1 MKQLIALFSFF
12 LLISCSSD
20 SGDGGNNGSTTPS
33 NIQIQVT
40 KIGATTALPNG
51 DGSGD
56 VTITVTA
63 TNATDYK
70 IAINGQVL
78 SATNGIFQYSFTSLG
93 TNTYPVVASAYNGT
107 NFISTSVDVTIL
119 VTPTLV
125 WSDEFNTDGAP
136 DSNKWGYDIGAGG
149 WGNNE
154 SQYYTSR
161 PENVI
166 VEGGFLKIKT
176 LRENYLGSPFTSAR
190 IKTQDKYSLKY
201 GRVEM
206 RAKLPAGGGTWP
218 AFWMLGNS
226 IGSLGWP
233 ACGEIDIMEHVG
245 NNLNRI
251 YGTLHHP
258 NHSGGNADGGSVV
271 ITNATTD
278 FHVYATEWTSSTI
291 KFYVDDQLYY
301 TFNNSAS
308 LPFNNNFFIILNCA
322 VGGNFGGT
330 IDPNFNASTYEV
342 DYIRVF
348 Q

>member
-1 MKQLIALFSFF
+1 MKPIIALLSFF
-12 LLISCSSD
+12 LLFSCSSD
-20 SGDGGNNGSTTPS
+20 NGDGGNSGSTTPS

-40 KIGATTALPNG
+40 KVGATPSLPNG

-56 VTITVTA
+56 VIITVTA
-63 TNATDYK
+63 DNANDYN

-78 SATNGIFQYSFTSLG
+78 NAANGLFNYSFSTVG
-93 TNTYPVVASAYNGT
+93 TNTYTIIASAYNGL
-107 NFISTSVDVTIL
+107 NFVSTSVDVTVL

-136 DSNKWGYDIGAGG
+136 DSNKWGYDTGAGG

-154 SQYYTSR
+154 SQFYTAR

-166 VEGGFLKIKT
+166 VEGGYLKIKT
-176 LRENYLGSPFTSAR
+176 IRENYQGSSFTSAR
-190 IKTQDKYSLKY
+190 LKTQGKYSFKY
-201 GRVEM
+201 GRVEI

-218 AFWMLGNS
+218 ALWMLGNS
-226 IGSLGWP
+226 IGTLGWP

-245 NNLNRI
+245 NNPNRI

-258 NHSGGNADGGSVV
+258 NHSGGNADGGN
-271 ITNATTD
+271 ILIQNAATE
-278 FHVYATEWTSSTI
+278 FHVYATEWSPTSI
-291 KFYVDDQLYY
+291 NFYVDNQLYY
-301 TFNNSAS
+301 TFANSAS
-308 LPFNNNFFIILNCA
+308 LPFNNNFFLIVNCA
-322 VGGNFGGT
+322 MGGNFGGA
-330 IDPNFNASTYEV
+330 IDPNFTSSSFEV

>member
-1 MKQLIALFSFF
+1 MKQLITFFSFF

-20 SGDGGNNGSTTPS
+20 SGDGGNNGNASPS

-40 KIGATTALPNG
+40 KIGATAALPNG

-70 IAINGQVL
+70 IAVNNQIL
-78 SATNGIFQYSFTSLG
+78 SAANGIFQYSFTSLG
-93 TNTYPVVASAYNGT
+93 TNTYTIVASAYNGT
-107 NFISTSVDVTIL
+107 NFISTSVDVTVL

-161 PENVI
+161 PQNVI

-176 LRENYLGSPFTSAR
+176 LRENYLGSSFTSAR

-258 NHSGGNADGGSVV
+258 NHSGGNADGGNVV

-278 FHVYATEWTSSTI
+278 FHIYATEWTASTI

-301 TFNNSAS
+301 TFANNAS

-322 VGGNFGGT
+322 VGGNFGGA
-330 IDPNFNASTYEV
+330 IDPNFNASSYEV